1 MSKIP
6 LTRRNFMRNGAAIAA
21 LSLATEPADSKAQT
35 LADDSGAG
43 APAAA
48 GGFGTALEMATA
60 RAWGQSFRLPI
71 ANSAKSASTLLPEAL
86 HPPFSFIY
94 GDRAASELLAS
105 WTCEVKDTDLDNTK
119 QQRDVTYT
127 DRASGLVLR
136 CTAIIFK
143 DFPAVEW
150 VLHFKNSGS
159 ADTPTLKD
167 IQALDTALLSPDA
180 DPTIHYSRGGSNS
193 MDDFMPMTRVL
204 GARGQLNLQPGGGR
218 SSSLFMPFFNI
229 ETKGEGAIMAIGWT
243 GEWAA
248 AFEHANAGPDFRV
261 KAGMALTHFKLN
273 PGEEVRTPKILM
285 LFWQGARVRGNNL
298 LRQFI
303 LTHHRPLVDGKP
315 LLAPITNPNWGGT
328 PASDHLE
335 NIRQIIAHKLP
346 FEYYWIDAEWFGH
359 GLWWKNPGNWN
370 IKKDLYPQGF
380 KPITDLLHS
389 SGHKFLLWFE
399 PERVCEGTPW
409 YTEHAEWLLSV
420 PADKEVYRGFEGKDA
435 WDIPRSDP
443 AWIPNES
450 GRNQFRK
457 NDRLFNLA
465 DPQARRYF
473 IDFFSN
479 KVDEFA
485 IDCFRNDS
493 NIAPLEFWRAAD
505 APDRQGI
512 TEIRWIEGLYEF
524 WDELRR
530 RHPNLMIDDC
540 ASGGRRIDL
549 ETLGRSIALSRT
561 DFTGNTLADQCHSY
575 GLLQWVP
582 LNTMFTINLS
592 VDNDY
597 PIRSSMTGGIS
608 YGLFGAGEAPQP
620 KIDYAKFPFAAVKKA
635 LEKYRTIQ
643 KYFYGDFY
651 PLTEYT
657 QNDDAWMAYQFD
669 LPAQGEG
676 LVVILKRPLS
686 DYSQAAFPLKAL
698 EKNAIYEITNLDN
711 AKKQINSAT
720 ELTSKGLDVHLLKR
734 PDSVVLRYK
743 KMS

>member
-1 MSKIP
+1 MTDIP
-6 LTRRNFMRNGAAIAA
+6 LTRRSFMRHGAAIAA
-21 LSLATEPADSKAQT
+21 LGLVAEPVESKART
-35 LADDSGAG
+35 LAENADAV
-43 APAAA
+43 AAA
-48 GGFGTALEMATA
+48 GPFGTELEMATA
-60 RAWGQSFRLPI
+60 EAWSQSFAPPGSQ
-71 ANSAKSASTLLPEAL
+71 ATKPVGTLLPDAL
-86 HPPFSFIY
+86 TPPFSFLY
-94 GDRAASELLAS
+94 GDRPSAGLLS
-105 WTCEVKDTDLDNTK
+105 GWTCETRDTELDAARR
-119 QQRDVTYT
+119 QREVTYM
-127 DRASGLVLR
+127 DRTTGLQLR

-150 VLHFKNSGS
+150 VLHFKNTGS
-159 ADTPTLKD
+159 ADTPILKD
-167 IQALDTALLSPDA
+167 IQALDTALSSPGT
-180 DPTIHYSRGGSNS
+180 DPIIHYAKGGSNS
-193 MDDFMPMTRVL
+193 LDDFMPMTRVL
-204 GARGQLNLQPGGGR
+204 GERGQLRLQPGGGR

-229 ETKGEGAIMAIGWT
+229 ETRNAGAVMAIGWT

-248 AFEHANAGPDFRV
+248 SFEHADAGPAFRV
-261 KAGMALTHFKLN
+261 KAGMDLTHFTLH
-273 PGEEVRTPKILM
+273 PGEEVRTPRILM
-285 LFWQGARVRGNNL
+285 LFWQGERRRGNNL

-303 LTHHRPLVDGKP
+303 LTHHRPLIGGKP
-315 LLAPITNPNWGGT
+315 AEAPITNPNWGGT

-335 NIRQIIAHKLP
+335 NIRQMIAHNLP
-346 FEYYWIDAEWFGH
+346 FEYYWIDAEWFGQ
-359 GLWWKNPGNWN
+359 GLWWKNPGDWN

-389 SGHKFLLWFE
+389 TGHKFLLWFE

-420 PADKEVYRGFEGKDA
+420 PPDKEVYRGFEGKGA

-443 AWIPNES
+443 AWVPNES

-457 NDRLFNLA
+457 NDKLFNLA
-465 DPQARRYF
+465 DPEARRYF
-473 IDFFSN
+473 IDFFSA

-505 APDRQGI
+505 AADRQGI

-530 RHPNLMIDDC
+530 RHPNLLIDDC
-540 ASGGRRIDL
+540 ASGGRRLDL

-561 DFTGNTLADQCHSY
+561 DFVGNTLADQCHSY

-582 LNTMFTINLS
+582 LNTIFTVNLS
-592 VDNDY
+592 AQSDY

-608 YGLFGAGEAPQP
+608 YGLFGAGEAAQP
-620 KIDYAKFPFAAVKKA
+620 KIDYAKFPFAAVKKS
-635 LEKYRTIQ
+635 LEKYGLIQ

-669 LPAQGEG
+669 LPAEGEG
-676 LVVILKRPLS
+676 IVVVLKRPAS
-686 DYSQAAFPLKAL
+686 EFAQASFPLKAL
-698 EKNAIYEITNLDN
+698 SSNAHYEITDLDN
-711 AKKQINSAT
+711 ATMQIRSGAQLSSN
-720 ELTSKGLDVHLLKR
+720 GLETRLLKQ
-734 PDSVVLRYK
+734 PDSVVLRYRR
-743 KMS
+743 MA